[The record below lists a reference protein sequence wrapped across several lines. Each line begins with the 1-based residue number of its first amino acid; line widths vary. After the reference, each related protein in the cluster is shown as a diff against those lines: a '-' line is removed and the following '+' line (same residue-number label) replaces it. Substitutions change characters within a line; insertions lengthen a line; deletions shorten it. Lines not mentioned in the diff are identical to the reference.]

1 MVAEGKN
8 SFPKQKWLFLIYQ
21 LNSRL
26 HLESIYGCVLISDTG
41 SVPKNILTSY
51 WCGYLLGGIKEVK
64 DFLQFYY
71 WMLKMFPGVNNTRA
85 ICISF
90 FFFFFF
96 PFWKQKRA
104 AVATSE
110 WKNTGLEL
118 CNEKTSSS
126 EGGRGTTK
134 HLSLIYRLS
143 SVGSLWTHLWSS
155 VPLNTEEKYRMWFSC
170 LLVRCFSKSAFGL
183 ANEGPS

>member
-1 MVAEGKN
+1 MAFPHLPAQFKTASWKYLWLCSHQWHWVSTQKHPHFILMWLLARRHKGSEG
-8 SFPKQKWLFLIYQ
+8 FPPVLLLNAQNVSWGKQHQ
-21 LNSRL
+21 S
-26 HLESIYGCVLISDTG
+26 HLY
-41 SVPKNILTSY
+41 
-51 WCGYLLGGIKEVK
+51 
-64 DFLQFYY
+64 
-71 WMLKMFPGVNNTRA
+71 
-85 ICISF
+85 F
-90 FFFFFF
+90 FFLFFF